1 MRTPWWLARSAR
13 SAHPAVSR
21 SVRHRPSSRLLA
33 ALAVTIVPV
42 ALTGCAVGQRAQT
55 ANEFSV
61 VDGASANVGS
71 MGVRNAG
78 VTAPTDPAGY
88 IKGASVG
95 LSMTVINNG
104 DSTDALVSV
113 SSPDA
118 ARATITAPT
127 PTVASSAK
135 PAATGIS
142 VPANGAVAVG
152 PGTGAAKIT
161 LAGLTSRLVPGQLI
175 SVTMNF
181 QAAGQV
187 TVQLPVKL
195 VPGQTGGQTV
205 NVAPPS
211 NAGA

>member
-1 MRTPWWLARSAR
+1 
-13 SAHPAVSR
+13 
-21 SVRHRPSSRLLA
+21 
-33 ALAVTIVPV
+33 
-42 ALTGCAVGQRAQT
+42 
-55 ANEFSV
+55 
-61 VDGASANVGS
+61 

-78 VTAPTDPAGY
+78 ITAPTDPAGY
-88 IKGASVG
+88 VKGASVT

-104 DSTDALVSV
+104 NSPDALVSA
-113 SSPDA
+113 SSPAA

-135 PAATGIS
+135 TTATGIS
-142 VPANGAVAVG
+142 VPANGAVPVG
-152 PGTGAAKIT
+152 AGAGAAKIT

-181 QAAGQV
+181 QAAGQI

-205 NVAPPS
+205 NVAPPTA
-211 NAGA
+211 AGA